1 MIRILLADDHE
12 VIRSGLKYF
21 MNSVVTHPVI
31 HEAWDGNS
39 TLEKV
44 KDNDYHL
51 IIMDLNMPQTNCFEL
66 LTTIIDI
73 RPDTKILIF
82 SINPEDVHAKR
93 YLQLGAKGYISK
105 NASPAELGNAINTI
119 LENKRY
125 ISPSLTHVFTG
136 DKSLKKTDNPFDIL
150 SAREFEIVQQLIQ
163 GKSLTDIRDA
173 LHLKSSTVSTYK
185 GRIFEKLKCKNI
197 IEVVQLAKA
206 YNILPPGL
214 AK

>member
-21 MNSVVTHPVI
+21 MMSLVAHPVI

-39 TLEKV
+39 TMQKV
-44 KDNDYHL
+44 KESEYQL

-66 LTTIIDI
+66 LSNIIDL
-73 RPDTKILIF
+73 RPATKILIF

-93 YLQLGAKGYISK
+93 YLQMGAKGYVNK
-105 NASPAELGNAINTI
+105 NAPCSELAKAINTI
-119 LENKRY
+119 LDNKQY
-125 ISPSLTHVFTG
+125 ISPSLSEAFAENIV
-136 DKSLKKTDNPFDIL
+136 SKKTGNPFDNL

-163 GKSLTDIRDA
+163 GRSLTDIRYA

-185 GRIFEKLKCKNI
+185 GRVFEKLNCKNI
-197 IEVVQLAKA
+197 IEVVKLAKL
-206 YNILPPGL
+206 YNILPAGI
-214 AK
+214 

>member
-21 MNSVVTHPVI
+21 ISSIVAHPVI

-44 KDNDYHL
+44 KENEYHL

-66 LTTIIDI
+66 LSSIIDL
-73 RPDTKILIF
+73 RPGSKILIF

-93 YLQLGAKGYISK
+93 YLQMGAKGYVNK
-105 NASPAELGNAINTI
+105 NASASELAKAINTI
-119 LENKRY
+119 LEDKQY
-125 ISPSLTHVFTG
+125 ISTALSEALAENMT
-136 DKSLKKTDNPFDIL
+136 SKKTDNPFDNL

-163 GKSLTDIRDA
+163 GRSLTDIRYA

-185 GRIFEKLKCKNI
+185 GRIFEKLNCKNI
-197 IEVVQLAKA
+197 IEVVQLAKL
-206 YNILPPGL
+206 YHILPAGM
-214 AK
+214 

>member
-21 MNSVVTHPVI
+21 MSSVVAHPVI

-39 TLEKV
+39 TMEKV
-44 KDNDYHL
+44 KENEYQL

-66 LTTIIDI
+66 LADIIDT

-93 YLQLGAKGYISK
+93 YLQLGAKGYVNK
-105 NASPAELGNAINTI
+105 NAPPSELGNAIITI
-119 LENKRY
+119 LENKLY
-125 ISPSLTHVFTG
+125 ISPSLSDVITG
-136 DKSLKKTDNPFDIL
+136 HLLSKKTGNPFDIL

-163 GKSLTDIRDA
+163 GRSLTDIRVA

-185 GRIFEKLKCKNI
+185 GRIFEKLKCNNI
-197 IEVVQLAKA
+197 IEVVQLAKL
-206 YNILPPGL
+206 YNILPSGI
-214 AK
+214 